1 MLTDLGPTLGRFLD
15 LLEILLIV
23 TTLLITTTNAVRDV
37 IVFYRAQSLLL
48 ALVATLTAVTK
59 LLERT
64 QTRADV
70 NTVVLIMFIAL
81 LPLLLATT
89 VKPLL
94 ARATLPKPGSP
105 LREELKM
112 LLAGSFGWMNFL
124 LHGLGRFRTRY
135 GKYLALERDAEAA
148 WIARKATTSNQRA
161 LLVFPV
167 LLLIAFL
174 VPFTIASSTFLLT
187 ERIGLAVS
195 LTLHLAGLYYMTFP
209 GRDIIT
215 QVVGLLVMDHGLYL
229 AVVKIVEIPVPA
241 AFFVISLYFYTAI
254 TIFILVILLPELR
267 QRTDSI
273 DRSEIARRSNLK
285 R

>member
-94 ARATLPKPGSP
+94 ARRLCLNLGLPCAK
-105 LREELKM
+105 
-112 LLAGSFGWMNFL
+112 N
-124 LHGLGRFRTRY
+124 
-135 GKYLALERDAEAA
+135 
-148 WIARKATTSNQRA
+148 
-161 LLVFPV
+161 
-167 LLLIAFL
+167 
-174 VPFTIASSTFLLT
+174 
-187 ERIGLAVS
+187 
-195 LTLHLAGLYYMTFP
+195 
-209 GRDIIT
+209 
-215 QVVGLLVMDHGLYL
+215 
-229 AVVKIVEIPVPA
+229 
-241 AFFVISLYFYTAI
+241 
-254 TIFILVILLPELR
+254 
-267 QRTDSI
+267 
-273 DRSEIARRSNLK
+273 
-285 R
+285 